1 MQSIFVK
8 YLGPTNHLGSRYKA
22 THTGGFASVT
32 ISADYSLNVEDNC
45 ALAAKQLA
53 KKLNWGG
60 SYIGG
65 HTADGMVFVNAEPAY
80 TFTTDSKES
89 AA

>member
-1 MQSIFVK
+1 MQTIFVK
-8 YLGPTNHLGSRYKA
+8 YLGPTNYLGSRYKA
-22 THTGGFASVT
+22 THTGGSMSITMIAV
-32 ISADYSLNVEDNC
+32 YSMGTEGNC
-45 ALAAKQLA
+45 ARAAQLLA
-53 KKLNWGG
+53 KKLNWSG

-80 TFTTDSKES
+80 TFTTDSKE